1 MTTYDYNPYKYVKY
15 ESNFFV
21 LPDELYTEFM
31 NIPRNSTNP
40 RVDPYKYSVAMLTS
54 TKRGIVISLTNYEFE
69 HTVGYKRDWIA
80 MIEAIDEGIRRFEI
94 IIEERKKKKKKK
106 KWWQL

>member
-1 MTTYDYNPYKYVKY
+1 
-15 ESNFFV
+15 
-21 LPDELYTEFM
+21 
-31 NIPRNSTNP
+31 
-40 RVDPYKYSVAMLTS
+40 
-54 TKRGIVISLTNYEFE
+54 
-69 HTVGYKRDWIA
+69 